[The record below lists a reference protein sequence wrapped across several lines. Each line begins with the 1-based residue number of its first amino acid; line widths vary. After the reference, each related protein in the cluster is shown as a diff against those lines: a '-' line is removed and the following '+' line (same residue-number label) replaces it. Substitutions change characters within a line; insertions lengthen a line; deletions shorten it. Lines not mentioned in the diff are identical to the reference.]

1 MPEAKWDPVARGH
14 VFTACIA
21 ALFAVVVFRSAW
33 IHDDA
38 YITFRTVDNFIHGY
52 GLRWNVVERV
62 QTYTHPLWMLLV
74 SACYAITREMYFTV
88 LGVSLVL
95 SMAAVYLVAFGTARS
110 TAAACLGVIV
120 LASSSAFV
128 DYSTSGLE
136 NPLTHVLSAAFL
148 VLWFTRDMS
157 PRLLGALAA
166 IAALGAVNRMDTLL
180 LYLPMLGY
188 GLLQV
193 PWRRGMAALGCGIL
207 PLVLWVSFSLLYYG
221 FIFPNTAYAKLFAA
235 GVSGAELARHGGYY
249 FQNSARHDPVTLLAI
264 GAGIVLGLSSRDRR
278 QAAVVGGLVAYL
290 AYIVYIGGDF
300 VSGRF
305 LSAPLLG
312 AVAVLTRQHL
322 PSRARVAVLC
332 GVVLVAGLMA
342 SDPPLLRTAA
352 AGSQGRPL
360 MDAHGIADERAY
372 YYPYSGLLR
381 ALQGVTVASHPWARA
396 GLEAR
401 HRTVRV
407 EVRGDIGY
415 FGFHAGP
422 AVHVIDVWGLA
433 DPLIARLPAR
443 TDVRWRIGHFTR
455 TIPAG
460 YTDTLVT
467 GHNQIAD
474 RDIAT
479 LYDRLALITR
489 APLFDPHRLAAIW
502 ESHLGTWSGD
512 GRQQLP

>member
-1 MPEAKWDPVARGH
+1 M
-14 VFTACIA
+14 ACVA

-38 YITFRTVDNFIHGY
+38 YITFRTVDNFVQGY
-52 GLRWNVVERV
+52 GLRWNAVERV

-74 SACYAITREMYFTV
+74 SACYAITREVYFTV
-88 LGVSLVL
+88 VGVSLAL
-95 SMAAVYLVAFGTARS
+95 SMAAVYLVAFGMARS
-110 TAAACLGVIV
+110 TATACLATFV
-120 LASSSAFV
+120 LMSSSAFV

-136 NPLTHVLSAAFL
+136 NPLTHVLSASFL

-157 PRLLGALAA
+157 PRLLGVLAA

-188 GLLQV
+188 GLRQV
-193 PWRRGMAALGCGIL
+193 PWRRGLVALACGVL
-207 PLVLWVSFSLLYYG
+207 PLVLWAGFSLVYYG
-221 FIFPNTAYAKLFAA
+221 FLFPNTAYAKLFAA
-235 GVSGAELARHGGYY
+235 GVSGGELARHGWYY
-249 FQNSARHDPVTLLAI
+249 FQNSARHDPLTLLAI
-264 GAGIVLGLSSRDRR
+264 GAGITLGLSSRDRR
-278 QAAVVGGLVAYL
+278 QAAVVGGLAAYL

-312 AVAVLTRQHL
+312 AVAVLSQRQV
-322 PSRARVAVLC
+322 PSRTLVAAL
-332 GVVLVAGLMA
+332 GGLVLVAGLMA

-352 AGSQGRPL
+352 AGSEGKPL

-401 HRTVRV
+401 QRPASV

-415 FGFHAGP
+415 FGFYAGP
-422 AVHVIDVWGLA
+422 AVHVVDIWGLA

-460 YTDTLVT
+460 YTETLAT

-474 RDIAT
+474 RDIAL

-489 APLFDPHRLAAIW
+489 GPLFDAHRLAAIRD
-502 ESHLGTWSGD
+502 SHLGTWSGD
-512 GRQQLP
+512 GR